1 MLDKNKKGMGNKL
14 VFIIIMAVI
23 LVVLILGFFIFQ
35 LVGPPLVSTLQD
47 TSSIISTTMS
57 TSNNEVLQNASASS
71 FEPALQSMNNLEWL
85 SYTLFI
91 VMFLTWVIM
100 CFYVRAYP
108 FLIILWIVLM
118 LIMVV
123 LSIYLAVVY
132 QDMRTSPGLA
142 EYYQSWE
149 NTDFMLKNL
158 PVVMVVLMVVGGIVM
173 FVLASRDQEAELGV
187 GPGGAYGI

>member
-1 MLDKNKKGMGNKL
+1 MLNKNKKGIGNKI
-14 VFIIIMAVI
+14 VFIVIMAVI
-23 LVVLILGFFIFQ
+23 LLVLILGFFLFQ
-35 LVGPPLVSTLQD
+35 LIGPPLVSTLQE
-47 TSSIISTTMS
+47 TSGIISNTMAS
-57 TSNNEVLQNASASS
+57 SNNEVLQNASASS

-100 CFYVRAYP
+100 CVYVRAQP
-108 FLIILWIVLM
+108 FLILIWIILMI
-118 LIMVV
+118 IMVV
-123 LSIYLAVVY
+123 LSLYLAVVY

-142 EYYQSWE
+142 DYYQSWE

-173 FVLASRDQEAELGV
+173 FILASRDQEAELGV
-187 GPGGAYGI
+187 GGSYPI